1 MQKITLA
8 LSAVALLLAAYAA
21 FLKGDDDAAKAAD
34 ANTFENARM
43 QDDSVSLDD
52 ADTPKVAYVRGDS
65 LNLGYQF
72 FIDKQDEMI
81 NSTRQ
86 SESKLQRQL
95 AKAEGEYQ
103 ELVKYAQSGQATDEE
118 LQIAQQRM
126 MELEYELQAMQQ
138 QEQERLLRK
147 EQEFQA
153 EITGR
158 ITAFLDRYAKENDID
173 LILNW
178 GISGEG
184 VLYGSQPYDI
194 TRQVVAGLNA
204 EYALQQEK
212 AEKE

>member
-1 MQKITLA
+1 MQKITLT

-21 FLKGDDDAAKAAD
+21 FLKGGDDDAAKAAD
-34 ANTFENARM
+34 ANMIGEKATSAGQEPR
-43 QDDSVSLDD
+43 DPD
-52 ADTPKVAYVRGDS
+52 AQPTVAFIRGDS

-81 NSTRQ
+81 SSTRQ

-95 AKAEGEYQ
+95 SKAEGEYQ
-103 ELVKYAQSGQATDEE
+103 ELMQYAQSGQATEEE

-147 EQEFQA
+147 EQEFQI
-153 EITGR
+153 EITSR
-158 ITAFLDRYAKENDID
+158 ITAFLDRYAKENNID

-184 VLYGSQPYDI
+184 VLYGSEPFDI
-194 TRQVVAGLNA
+194 TADVLSGLNA
-204 EYALQQEK
+204 EYALEQTKVE
-212 AEKE
+212 E